1 MNSEEWQQL
10 NEHLSQ
16 MPKELRVAFA
26 AKQAARALPS
36 LVLRR
41 GLDQVYFWYW
51 RDSQRA
57 KFLKAV
63 CHAVDCAWQCAR
75 EGYGL
80 YPADCPTAAHA
91 AVQAAASDAQRAA
104 YFAKFYSTRGTHAAA
119 CDAGYAATQAAYAAA
134 YAADQATAAG
144 TDSVARDA
152 ARAASD
158 AAKHAT
164 AAYAAG
170 EAGTRAWEVDFYEL
184 IEDLRAADLEYLL
197 TATSSCDL
205 APKEQATVLLA
216 QPLWG
221 SRWHLAEPFVRAF
234 VTSVR
239 ELGEEVISWAD
250 WYMGLC
256 HGSATQ
262 VPEDIAAQGSTAIIA
277 YALGRQDALKTKSGE
292 SRLPT
297 GSPPRRAAR
306 NAQKERHG
314 R

>member
-1 MNSEEWQQL
+1 MNSEGWQQL
-10 NEHLSQ
+10 SEHLSQ
-16 MPKELRVAFA
+16 IPKELRMAFA

-51 RDSQRA
+51 GDSDRA
-57 KFLKAV
+57 KFLTAIF
-63 CHAVDCAWQCAR
+63 HAVDCAWQCAR
-75 EGYGL
+75 EDYGQ
-80 YPADCPTAAHA
+80 YPADYPTAVRATAAAADANRTAYFARFYSGRGTHAAASDAAHA
-91 AVQAAASDAQRAA
+91 AVQVARAAS
-104 YFAKFYSTRGTHAAA
+104 
-119 CDAGYAATQAAYAAA
+119 YAAA
-134 YAADQATAAG
+134 QAYAFGSDSTAH
-144 TDSVARDA
+144 DA

-170 EAGTRAWEVDFYEL
+170 EAGTRAGTVDFYEL
-184 IEDLRAADLEYLL
+184 IEDLRTADLEYLL
-197 TATSSCDL
+197 TPTTSRDL
-205 APKEQATVLLA
+205 APKEQATVFLA

-221 SRWHLAEPFVRAF
+221 SRWHAAEPFVRAF
-234 VTSVR
+234 VTSVW
-239 ELGEEVISWAD
+239 ELGEKVTSWGH

-277 YALGRQDALKTKSGE
+277 YTLGRQDALKTKDCE

-297 GSPPRRAAR
+297 GSPPRGTAR
-306 NAQKERHG
+306 NARRERHG